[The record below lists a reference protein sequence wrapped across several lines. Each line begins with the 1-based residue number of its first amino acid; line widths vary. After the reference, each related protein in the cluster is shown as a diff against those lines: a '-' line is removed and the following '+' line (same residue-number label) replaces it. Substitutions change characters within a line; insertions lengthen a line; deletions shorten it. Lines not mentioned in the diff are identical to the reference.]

1 MSLGLL
7 LIRAV
12 FGLTLA
18 AHGSQ
23 KLFGSFG
30 GGGPTGT
37 TTFFRSLGFRAPLLM
52 ALVAGLGELA
62 GGLLFAFGLLTPLA
76 ALILTVVMLNAIG
89 TVHWKKGFF
98 NSAGGYEFN
107 LAILTTAVAI
117 TAIGPGRYSLD
128 DALGWAE
135 PISGPWWTLGV
146 IGLAALVA
154 FVTLTIGRTQTPRQ
168 RDEEPA
174 VAPSN
179 GGDRQAIPAAR
190 AAHARARTERTS

>member
-30 GGGPTGT
+30 GGGPAGT

-52 ALVAGLGELA
+52 ALVAGLGELV

-76 ALILTVVMLNAIG
+76 ALILAVVMLNAIG

-107 LAILTTAVAI
+107 LAIFATAVAI

-128 DALGWAE
+128 GALGWAE
-135 PISGPWWTLGV
+135 TISGPWSALAV

-154 FVTLTIGRTQTPRQ
+154 FVTLTLGRRHTTPAHS
-168 RDEEPA
+168 EELP

-179 GGDRQAIPAAR
+179 GRDRQTLRFGRTAEAR
-190 AAHARARTERTS
+190 GKKERTS

>member
-1 MSLGLL
+1 MALGLL

-30 GGGPTGT
+30 GGGPAGT

-62 GGLLFAFGLLTPLA
+62 GGLLFAFGLFTPLA
-76 ALILTVVMLNAIG
+76 ALIVTVVMLNAIG
-89 TVHWKKGFF
+89 TVHWRKGFF

-107 LAILTTAVAI
+107 LAIIATAVAV
-117 TAIGPGRYSLD
+117 TAIGPGGYSLD
-128 DALGWAE
+128 RAFGWAGT
-135 PISGPWWTLGV
+135 ISGPAWALAV
-146 IGLAALVA
+146 SGLAVLAA
-154 FVTLTIGRTQTPRQ
+154 FVTLRFGRTHTTPAH
-168 RDEEPA
+168 PA
-174 VAPSN
+174 ALPGTPSN
-179 GGDRQAIPAAR
+179 GRNRDLGRPAEAR
-190 AAHARARTERTS
+190 VPKERTS

>member
-1 MSLGLL
+1 MALGLL
-7 LIRAV
+7 LIRAI

-18 AHGSQ
+18 AHGAQ

-30 GGGPTGT
+30 GGGPAGT

-52 ALVAGLGELA
+52 ALIAGLGELA

-76 ALILTVVMLNAIG
+76 ALILTVVMLNAIA

-117 TAIGPGRYSLD
+117 TAIGPGRYSID
-128 DALGWAE
+128 HGLGWAGA
-135 PISGPWWTLGV
+135 ISGPRWALAV
-146 IGLAALVA
+146 AALAALVA
-154 FVTLTIGRTQTPRQ
+154 ILTLTIGRTHATRTREAESP
-168 RDEEPA
+168 
-174 VAPSN
+174 VAH
-179 GGDRQAIPAAR
+179 GWK
-190 AAHARARTERTS
+190 ERTS

>member
-23 KLFGSFG
+23 KLFGFFG
-30 GGGPTGT
+30 GGGPAGT
-37 TTFFRSLGFRAPLLM
+37 TKFFGSLGFRAPLLM
-52 ALVAGLGELA
+52 ALVAGLGELV

-76 ALILTVVMLNAIG
+76 TLILAVVMLNAIA
-89 TVHWKKGFF
+89 TVHWTKGFF

-107 LAILTTAVAI
+107 LAILATAVAM

-128 DALGWAE
+128 GALGWAE
-135 PISGPWWTLGV
+135 TISGPWWGLAV
-146 IGLAALVA
+146 IALAALAA
-154 FVTLTIGRTQTPRQ
+154 FATLTLGRTRATSPR
-168 RDEEPA
+168 PA
-174 VAPSN
+174 ELPVAPSN
-179 GGDRQAIPAAR
+179 GSNRQTIHLGR
-190 AAHARARTERTS
+190 AAEALERKERTS

>member
-1 MSLGLL
+1 MALGLL
-7 LIRAV
+7 LLRVV

-23 KLFGSFG
+23 KLFGFLG
-30 GGGPTGT
+30 GGGPAGT

-52 ALVAGLGELA
+52 ALIAGLGELA

-89 TVHWKKGFF
+89 SVHWKKGFF

-107 LAILTTAVAI
+107 LAILATAVAI

-128 DALGWAE
+128 GALGWAE
-135 PISGPWWTLGV
+135 AISGPWWALAV
-146 IGLAALVA
+146 IVLAALA
-154 FVTLTIGRTQTPRQ
+154 ASVTLTIGRT
-168 RDEEPA
+168 
-174 VAPSN
+174 
-179 GGDRQAIPAAR
+179 
-190 AAHARARTERTS
+190 HATRARPQALPVPREWKEGTS

>member
-30 GGGPTGT
+30 GGGPAGT
-37 TTFFRSLGFRAPLLM
+37 TKFFRSLGFRAPLLM
-52 ALVAGLGELA
+52 ALVAGLGELV

-76 ALILTVVMLNAIG
+76 ALILVVMLNAIG

-107 LAILTTAVAI
+107 LAILATAVAV

-128 DALGWAE
+128 GALGWAE
-135 PISGPWWTLGV
+135 TISGPWWALGV

-154 FVTLTIGRTQTPRQ
+154 FVTLTIGRTHSTPARPEELPVAASNVGNRQTI
-168 RDEEPA
+168 DF
-174 VAPSN
+174 
-179 GGDRQAIPAAR
+179 GR
-190 AAHARARTERTS
+190 AAEAHRRKQTTS

>member
-1 MSLGLL
+1 MALGLL
-7 LIRAV
+7 LLRVV

-30 GGGPTGT
+30 GGGPAST

-52 ALVAGLGELA
+52 ALIAGLGELA
-62 GGLLFAFGLLTPLA
+62 GGLLFALGLLTPLA

-89 TVHWKKGFF
+89 SVHWKKGFF

-107 LAILTTAVAI
+107 LAILATAVAI

-128 DALGWAE
+128 GALGWAE
-135 PISGPWWTLGV
+135 AISGPWWALAV
-146 IGLAALVA
+146 FVLAGLTAS
-154 FVTLTIGRTQTPRQ
+154 VTLTLGRTHATRGRRQ
-168 RDEEPA
+168 PLPLSREWK
-174 VAPSN
+174 
-179 GGDRQAIPAAR
+179 
-190 AAHARARTERTS
+190 ERTS

>member
-37 TTFFRSLGFRAPLLM
+37 TTFFRSLDFRAPLLM
-52 ALVAGLGELA
+52 ALVAGLGEFA
-62 GGLLFAFGLLTPLA
+62 GGLLFALGLLTPLA

-107 LAILTTAVAI
+107 LAILATAVAI

-128 DALGWAE
+128 GVLGWAE
-135 PISGPWWTLGV
+135 AISGLWWALAV
-146 IGLAALVA
+146 IVLAALVA
-154 FVTLTIGRTQTPRQ
+154 AVTLTIGRT
-168 RDEEPA
+168 
-174 VAPSN
+174 
-179 GGDRQAIPAAR
+179 
-190 AAHARARTERTS
+190 HATRARPLESRVARGWKERTS

>member
-30 GGGPTGT
+30 GGGPAGT
-37 TTFFRSLGFRAPLLM
+37 TKFFRSLGFRAPLLM
-52 ALVAGLGELA
+52 ALVAGLGELV

-76 ALILTVVMLNAIG
+76 ALILAVVMLNAIS
-89 TVHWKKGFF
+89 TVHWMKGFF

-107 LAILTTAVAI
+107 LAILATAVAI

-135 PISGPWWTLGV
+135 PISGPWWALGV

-154 FVTLTIGRTQTPRQ
+154 FVTLTIGRTHTTPARP
-168 RDEEPA
+168 EELP
-174 VAPSN
+174 VAPAN
-179 GGDRQAIPAAR
+179 GRKRHTIHFGRALEAR
-190 AAHARARTERTS
+190 GRKERRS

>member
-1 MSLGLL
+1 LSLGLL
-7 LIRAV
+7 LIRVV

-30 GGGPTGT
+30 GGGPAGT

-52 ALVAGLGELA
+52 AFVAGFGELA

-107 LAILTTAVAI
+107 LAILTAAVAL

-128 DALGWAE
+128 GALGWAE
-135 PISGPWWTLGV
+135 TISGPGWALAV
-146 IGLAALVA
+146 IGLAALLA
-154 FVTLTIGRTQTPRQ
+154 FVTLTIGRGHTAPARP
-168 RDEEPA
+168 EELA

-179 GGDRQAIPAAR
+179 GRDRQAIPPAR
-190 AAHARARTERTS
+190 AADASACKERTS

>member
-30 GGGPTGT
+30 GGGPAGT

-52 ALVAGLGELA
+52 ALVAGLGELV

-76 ALILTVVMLNAIG
+76 ALILAVVMLNAIG

-107 LAILTTAVAI
+107 LAIFATAVAI
-117 TAIGPGRYSLD
+117 TAIGPGRYSLEG
-128 DALGWAE
+128 ALGWSE
-135 PISGPWWTLGV
+135 TIKRPWYALAV
-146 IGLAALVA
+146 NGLSAHVA
-154 FVTLTIGRTQTPRQ
+154 FVTQTL
-168 RDEEPA
+168 
-174 VAPSN
+174 
-179 GGDRQAIPAAR
+179 
-190 AAHARARTERTS
+190 

>member
-1 MSLGLL
+1 MALGLL

-30 GGGPTGT
+30 GGGPAGT
-37 TTFFRSLGFRAPLLM
+37 TTFFRSLGFRAPRLM
-52 ALVAGLGELA
+52 ALVAGLGELV

-76 ALILTVVMLNAIG
+76 ALILVVVMLNAIS

-107 LAILTTAVAI
+107 LAIIATALAV
-117 TAIGPGRYSLD
+117 TAIGPGRYSVD
-128 DALGWAE
+128 DAFGAAE
-135 PISGPWWTLGV
+135 TISGSLWALGV
-146 IGLAALVA
+146 AGLAALVA
-154 FVTLTIGRTQTPRQ
+154 AATLSLGRTRATSAGADTNSELTQLVWKPKPLLAARRQ
-168 RDEEPA
+168 R
-174 VAPSN
+174 
-179 GGDRQAIPAAR
+179 R
-190 AAHARARTERTS
+190 H

>member
-7 LIRAV
+7 LIRVV

-30 GGGPTGT
+30 GGGPAGT
-37 TTFFRSLGFRAPLLM
+37 TTFFRSLRFRAPALM
-52 ALVAGLGELA
+52 ALIAGLGELA
-62 GGLLFAFGLLTPLA
+62 GGLLFALGLATPLA

-89 TVHWKKGFF
+89 SVHWKKGFF

-107 LAILTTAVAI
+107 LAILATVVAI

-128 DALGWAE
+128 GVLGWAE
-135 PISGPWWTLGV
+135 AISGPWWALAV
-146 IGLAALVA
+146 IVVAAVVA
-154 FVTLTIGRTQTPRQ
+154 SVTLTIGRT
-168 RDEEPA
+168 
-174 VAPSN
+174 
-179 GGDRQAIPAAR
+179 
-190 AAHARARTERTS
+190 HATRARPQVSKVSREWKERTS

>member
-1 MSLGLL
+1 MALGLL
-7 LIRAV
+7 LLRVV

-30 GGGPTGT
+30 GGGPAGT

-52 ALVAGLGELA
+52 ALIAGLGELA

-89 TVHWKKGFF
+89 SVHWKKGFF

-107 LAILTTAVAI
+107 LAILATAVAI

-128 DALGWAE
+128 GALGWAE
-135 PISGPWWTLGV
+135 AISGPWWALAV
-146 IGLAALVA
+146 IVLAALA
-154 FVTLTIGRTQTPRQ
+154 ASVTLTIGRT
-168 RDEEPA
+168 
-174 VAPSN
+174 
-179 GGDRQAIPAAR
+179 
-190 AAHARARTERTS
+190 HATRARPQALPVPREWKEGTS

>member
-1 MSLGLL
+1 MALGLL

-18 AHGSQ
+18 AHGAQ

-30 GGGPTGT
+30 GGGPAGT
-37 TTFFRSLGFRAPLLM
+37 ATFFRSLGFRTPLLM
-52 ALVAGLGELA
+52 AVAAGFGELA
-62 GGLLFAFGLLTPLA
+62 GGLLFALGLLTPLA

-128 DALGWAE
+128 SALGWAE
-135 PISGPWWTLGV
+135 AISGPWWALAV
-146 IGLAALVA
+146 VVFAALVA
-154 FVTLTIGRTQTPRQ
+154 SVTLTIGRTHATRARRQ
-168 RDEEPA
+168 EL
-174 VAPSN
+174 
-179 GGDRQAIPAAR
+179 PAAR
-190 AAHARARTERTS
+190 GWKERAS

>member
-30 GGGPTGT
+30 GGGPAGT
-37 TTFFRSLGFRAPLLM
+37 TAFFRSLGFRAPLLM

-76 ALILTVVMLNAIG
+76 ALILTVVMLNAIA

-107 LAILTTAVAI
+107 LAILATAVAI

-128 DALGWAE
+128 GALGWAE
-135 PISGPWWTLGV
+135 SISGPWWALAV
-146 IGLAALVA
+146 IVLAAVVA
-154 FVTLTIGRTQTPRQ
+154 SATLTIGRT
-168 RDEEPA
+168 
-174 VAPSN
+174 
-179 GGDRQAIPAAR
+179 R
-190 AAHARARTERTS
+190 AAQAGPRELPVTRG